1 MLETAA
7 TTAQSTPIVRRISPH
22 SRHIALG
29 KIDGRRRE
37 AKLMRD
43 VIDDL
48 TAHVGTPSPV
58 QRLMIERA
66 AALHLRLSLMDAQ
79 TEPGGNMPE
88 RQARE
93 YVCWHN
99 AYVRTLARL
108 GLKGAAEKPQ
118 SLADYLTAR
127 AKPDPGAAAA

>member
-1 MLETAA
+1 M
-7 TTAQSTPIVRRISPH
+7 
-22 SRHIALG
+22 G

-43 VIDDL
+43 VVDDL

-66 AALHLRLSLMDAQ
+66 ALHLRLILMDEQ
-79 TEPGGNMPE
+79 IEPGGMMPE

-93 YVCWHN
+93 DVCWHN

-108 GLKGAAEKPQ
+108 SGLTGAAERPPSLTETVSEVPAKPQ
-118 SLADYLTAR
+118 AR
-127 AKPDPGAAAA
+127 PAAQAPASPQT